1 MFMHTFAPLMDPSLS
16 IVHQEGAKR
25 RRRPRPEAEQLERGM
40 AKRERGR
47 EKRGR
52 SGKYG
57 FWVPK
62 GTSARPSPS
71 VPPSPPAGYRGRLNI
86 VMETTILCIS
96 GKVRRWS
103 KEEEEDKCCIVEMWV
118 KYICYE
124 LAPLHLSLF
133 TPLHSSVALRKSL
146 RQVSPFTVLEICAVG
161 TTHHGLSRSLGPRCR
176 CRFKMRRILSN
187 QQRLKCPSSR
197 RR

>member
-103 KEEEEDKCCIVEMWV
+103 KEEEEDKCCIGEMWV

-133 TPLHSSVALRKSL
+133 TPLLRCPQEKFTTSFPFYGSRNMCGRYDPPRSVSL
-146 RQVSPFTVLEICAVG
+146 PRSTLP
-161 TTHHGLSRSLGPRCR
+161 LSL
-176 CRFKMRRILSN
+176 
-187 QQRLKCPSSR
+187 
-197 RR
+197 